1 MCCLARAVRWPRR
14 IFSSVADKNL
24 KRVAVDLARTCPD
37 AIKIAAQ
44 CNSLVE
50 SIDVLRLA
58 HGRKNVVAVP
68 MGDVALPAR
77 VLALREGSA
86 LAYAPVQNATALG
99 QVTLDAMKHLYRADR
114 LRRKTRV
121 YAVIGDP
128 IGHSLSPVLQNAGF
142 QARKMD
148 AVFLPFLVHDLR
160 DFLRAVDPLGIR
172 RFQRHNPSQGSDSAA
187 SR

>member
-1 MCCLARAVRWPRR
+1 M
-14 IFSSVADKNL
+14 
-24 KRVAVDLARTCPD
+24 ARTPLD
-37 AIKIAAQ
+37 ALKIAAQ

-86 LAYAPVQNATALG
+86 LAYAPVQHATAPG

-114 LRRKTRV
+114 LRRRTRV
-121 YAVIGDP
+121 YGVIGDP
-128 IGHSLSPVLQNAGF
+128 IAVLVADGETDADIDAALGSEAPALAQAPAPTAPVTTPATLALQ
-142 QARKMD
+142 D
-148 AVFLPFLVHDLR
+148 ASADAP
-160 DFLRAVDPLGIR
+160 
-172 RFQRHNPSQGSDSAA
+172 AA
-187 SR
+187 SEDA